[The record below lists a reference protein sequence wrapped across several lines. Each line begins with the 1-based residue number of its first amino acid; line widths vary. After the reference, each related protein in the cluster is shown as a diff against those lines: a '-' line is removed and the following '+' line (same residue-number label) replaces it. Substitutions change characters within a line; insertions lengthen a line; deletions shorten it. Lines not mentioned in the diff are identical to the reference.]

1 MKFTE
6 ELLKEMHRKSTAN
19 MSTMDSSGQCACFH
33 CLERYPFSEIL
44 EVVDDR
50 DGLTAVCPKC
60 DIDSV
65 LPDVPQDLLEA
76 MHEYWFGR
84 AKPLQLN
91 AGTKSC

>member
-6 ELLKEMHRKSTAN
+6 ELLKETHRKSLSN
-19 MSTMDSSGQCACFH
+19 MTKMDSSGQCACFH
-33 CLERYPFSEIL
+33 CLERYPFSAIT

-76 MHEYWFGR
+76 MHDRWFGSTT
-84 AKPLQLN
+84 PLQLN
-91 AGTKSC
+91 AETQSC